1 MALVHTFAAPA
12 RERINN
18 RAPTSLGEH
27 PYVVHERNIPT
38 KAENAY
44 QYRGDISPTGMNPL
58 AQKLGSATSTED
70 VHWHKWLAL
79 TLSAIGVG
87 LAAYAVM
94 QRKQESAQA
103 HAPSTGPVIVMPPMT
118 PTGALLPAA
127 VLPPSEPAKRPRR
140 RRTTQARSP
149 DGHFLPAGTLAAP
162 KTEGK

>member
-38 KAENAY
+38 RAENAY

-58 AQKLGSATSTED
+58 AQKLAGIPSEEP
-70 VHWHKWLAL
+70 HWHKWAALILAA
-79 TLSAIGVG
+79 TGVG

-94 QRKQESAQA
+94 QRKQEVASAP
-103 HAPSTGPVIVMPPMT
+103 APSTGPVIVMPSPT
-118 PTGALLPAA
+118 APTGALLPAA
-127 VLPPSEPAKRPRR
+127 VLPSEPAKRPRR